1 VSERIANVIERA
13 AGMAGETGGA
23 EPRRAGW
30 SLGMAGEASRVEP
43 RRERLAGNLGGVE
56 PRRAGRLLEIGV
68 GTGRISLPLHRRGR
82 RMVGIDLSEPM
93 LERYRVKAAADRLAA
108 PAVVRGD
115 ATRLPFRDAL
125 FDAVIEVHVLHL
137 IPQWRRAVAEVRRVL
152 VPGGVLV
159 VARRYWTRSEGN
171 GPRSL
176 ARKRHNDILAEWGL
190 GVERV
195 GIRGDAEM
203 IQGFAELGGR
213 VEDLEPVSW
222 WDRQTW
228 SEQLDILER
237 RVWSHS
243 WRVPEA
249 PWLEAARRLRS
260 ELAAEGVDLDEPVM
274 VQRHVDLSAIRF

>member
-1 VSERIANVIERA
+1 VSDRIADVIERA
-13 AGMAGETGGA
+13 AEMAGEAGGAEPRRGGWVPGMAGETGGA
-23 EPRRAGW
+23 EPG
-30 SLGMAGEASRVEP
+30 
-43 RRERLAGNLGGVE
+43 
-56 PRRAGRLLEIGV
+56 RAGRLLEIGV

-93 LERYRVKAAADRLAA
+93 LERYRVKAAAERLTA

-115 ATRLPFRDAL
+115 ATRLPFGDAL

-171 GPRSL
+171 G
-176 ARKRHNDILAEWGL
+176 HNDILAEWGL

-203 IQGFAELGGR
+203 VQGFAELGGR

-228 SEQLDILER
+228 TEQLDILER

-274 VQRHVDLSAIRF
+274 VERHVDLSAIRF